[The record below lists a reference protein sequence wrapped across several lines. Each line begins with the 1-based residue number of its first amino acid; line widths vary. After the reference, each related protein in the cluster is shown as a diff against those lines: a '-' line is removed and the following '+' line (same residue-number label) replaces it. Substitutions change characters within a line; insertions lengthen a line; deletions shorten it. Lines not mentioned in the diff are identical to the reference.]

1 MMVDIGKNVK
11 IWTTRQIDL
20 DTSTHL
26 LIRQADGNF
35 RFTPANGHT
44 YTISGTDFTVS
55 QFGSR
60 VVGDLTSS
68 PEPSFVGQ
76 KMSDIFFHRNRL
88 GFIAGEAV
96 VMSRAG
102 EFFKFFLRQL

>member
-1 MMVDIGKNVK
+1 MMVDIGKNVNNQDYK
-11 IWTTRQIDL
+11 DSL
-20 DTSTHL
+20 DTSTMPHL

-44 YTISGTDFTVS
+44 YTISGTDYTVS
-55 QFGSR
+55 QYGSR
-60 VVGDLTSS
+60 VAGDLTSS

-88 GFIAGEAV
+88 GFISGESI
-96 VMSRAG
+96 VMSCR
-102 EFFKFFLRQL
+102 